1 MFKKILEKTRNLKVL
16 ESVRKTKL
24 YQLYKN
30 NLKLSPN
37 FDYSSI
43 YLIIPVV
50 STFYVVN
57 KKIFSV
63 STSEGESMEP
73 TIQSGD
79 VLIIDHFFYKIFG
92 LKKDDIVVCVQP
104 VDPNV
109 HICKRIIQVGGE

>member
-1 MFKKILEKTRNLKVL
+1 MFKKLLENTLNSKVL
-16 ESVRKTKL
+16 ESIRKTKL
-24 YQLYKN
+24 YLFYKN
-30 NLKLSPN
+30 NLKIPPN
-37 FDYSSI
+37 FDFSSI

-73 TIQSGD
+73 TIRSGD
-79 VLIIDHFFYKIFG
+79 VLIIDHFFYKMFG

-109 HICKRIIQVGGE
+109 HICKRIIQVGGG